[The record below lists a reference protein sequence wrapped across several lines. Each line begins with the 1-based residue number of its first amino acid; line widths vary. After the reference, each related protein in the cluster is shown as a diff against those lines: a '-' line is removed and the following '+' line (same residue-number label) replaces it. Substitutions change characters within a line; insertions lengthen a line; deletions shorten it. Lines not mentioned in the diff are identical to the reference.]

1 MSYNGLRF
9 MTLVKHRKQS
19 AVAWTMIDTQQIL
32 TPSSLGSC
40 EKVEPGVVQA
50 GAPHSALA
58 HALKILAQKQ
68 PQRASQPPSAA
79 ANRVKIHDTPAP
91 NVQPQRL
98 DRRAFPRRISRCTV
112 SLCADTGGSENSLFQ
127 RAWTLHSSQIK
138 GRMVDISRSGLA
150 MTLGRSLELGQSVC
164 MKIENPL
171 FGHRL
176 IAVAEVV
183 RQQPAGQGHWT
194 VMCRFAKP
202 LEFEQIE
209 FFGCHLFT
217 ARVV

>member
-1 MSYNGLRF
+1 MYHNDLRF
-9 MTLVKHRKQS
+9 ISLVKHRKLS
-19 AVAWTMIDTQQIL
+19 AVAWTMIDTEQII
-32 TPSSLGSC
+32 TPSPLGSH
-40 EKVEPGVVQA
+40 EKAEPDVAQA

-68 PQRASQPPSAA
+68 PLRSSQPPSAA
-79 ANRVKIHDTPAP
+79 ANRLKIHDTPAA
-91 NVQPQRL
+91 NVQQQRR

-112 SLCADTGGSENSLFQ
+112 SLCADTGGGEDSLFQ

-138 GRMVDISRSGLA
+138 GRMVDISRSGLS

-183 RQQPAGQGHWT
+183 RQQPDGQGHWT